1 MRRATVRV
9 ALFALLMMALF
20 ALTSLPKTQPAP
32 HFGADGAPSSGRTIV
47 WHVKRFFGVAAHVP
61 KRSTLTFIHIPKTA
75 GISFAKDGRKVLPET
90 LRLVQ
95 NHEASVL
102 ATQGPRGAMV
112 VFLREPRRHVLSQF
126 TMCKY
131 NPWGQRQTNHTTFPR
146 DDMANAT
153 AGFGE
158 WVRHF
163 TSAGGGEARAPDY
176 DPWSDYDCYNP
187 WNMQTRYMTTS
198 AHPHHLTDASER
210 EPNVTRAM
218 RVLDEFFFVG
228 ITEFYELSLCAFE
241 YAVSGATKCECAAD
255 HHLRVNVRKET
266 QELHSIPP
274 HSIEDVDQRTRLLV
288 DDLTRRD
295 RELYDHALSRFWT
308 MIRKV
313 EKHAGVKLQCG

>member
-1 MRRATVRV
+1 
-9 ALFALLMMALF
+9 
-20 ALTSLPKTQPAP
+20 
-32 HFGADGAPSSGRTIV
+32 
-47 WHVKRFFGVAAHVP
+47 
-61 KRSTLTFIHIPKTA
+61 
-75 GISFAKDGRKVLPET
+75 
-90 LRLVQ
+90 
-95 NHEASVL
+95 
-102 ATQGPRGAMV
+102 
-112 VFLREPRRHVLSQF
+112 
-126 TMCKY
+126 
-131 NPWGQRQTNHTTFPR
+131 
-146 DDMANAT
+146 MANAT

-163 TSAGGGEARAPDY
+163 TSAGGGEARALDY

-241 YAVSGATKCECAAD
+241 YAVSGATKCACAAD

-274 HSIEDVDQRTRLLV
+274 RGCSIEDVDERTQLLV
-288 DDLTRRD
+288 DDLTRQD

-308 MIRKV
+308 MIDSRKV
-313 EKHAGVKLQCG
+313 ERHARDR